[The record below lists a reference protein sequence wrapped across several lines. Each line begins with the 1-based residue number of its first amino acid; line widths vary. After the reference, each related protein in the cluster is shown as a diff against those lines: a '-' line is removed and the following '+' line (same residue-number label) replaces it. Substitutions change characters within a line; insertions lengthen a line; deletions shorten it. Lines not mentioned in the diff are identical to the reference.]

1 VFKEVSM
8 TINFGDLRRG
18 VAIEVDGQPYEVVDY
33 ERHKMQ
39 QRAPVTRLKLRNLRD
54 GKVIERT
61 FQSYT
66 TEFSLAQVDTRPAQ
80 YLYTDGRFYYVMDM
94 ESYDQYQLTREQLGD
109 AVNYLKEETV
119 VDVMFYNESVINVH
133 LPTFVELEVVEAPP
147 GFKGDT
153 AQGGTKPATLETG
166 VVIQVPLF
174 VNSGQRVKVDTRN
187 GEYIERAG

>member
-1 VFKEVSM
+1 M

-39 QRAPVTRLKLRNLRD
+39 QRAPVTRLKLKNMRD

-66 TEFSLAQVDTRPAQ
+66 TEFSLAEVDTKHAQ
-80 YLYTDGRFYYVMDM
+80 YLFSDGRFYTFMDM
-94 ESYDQYQLTREQLGD
+94 ETYDQYPLTKEQLGD
-109 AVNYLKEETV
+109 IVAYLREETV
-119 VDVMFYNESVINVH
+119 VEVVFFNGQVINLR
-133 LPTFVELEVVEAPP
+133 LPTFVELKVTDTPP

-166 VVIQVPLF
+166 VSIQVPLF
-174 VNSGQRVKVDTRN
+174 ITNGETVRIDTRS
-187 GEYIERAG
+187 GEYIERA